1 MQKATTEQ
9 RNWAR
14 YDREL
19 RKYYRARAA
28 LAESQERMVKLALIM
43 APIGKVSDTIRI
55 RYENAVYD
63 LVYGDGMGPEYDD
76 LFALTVHLKSKVIP
90 ELTD

>member
-1 MQKATTEQ
+1 MRKATTEQ

-28 LAESQERMVKLALIM
+28 LAKSQERMVKLALIM

-55 RYENAVYD
+55 RYENAVHD

-76 LFALTVHLKSKVIP
+76 LFALTAHLKSKVIP